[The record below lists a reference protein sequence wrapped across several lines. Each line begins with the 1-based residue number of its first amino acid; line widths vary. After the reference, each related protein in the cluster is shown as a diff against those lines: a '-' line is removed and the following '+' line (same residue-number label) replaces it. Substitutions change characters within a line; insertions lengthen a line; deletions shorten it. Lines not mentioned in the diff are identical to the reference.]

1 MFLSFQVSL
10 VVAVG
15 MEKPKYLKGL
25 VLHYNDSFDSQT
37 IADTLRQLS
46 GVVDVMVVK
55 TDRQAYLKIDE
66 QLFDEQSLA
75 SYRQQ

>member
-1 MFLSFQVSL
+1 
-10 VVAVG
+10 
-15 MEKPKYLKGL
+15 
-25 VLHYNDSFDSQT
+25 
-37 IADTLRQLS
+37 LRQLS